1 MFFKLL
7 KCMPTIKYVFLLSCY
22 FMMCFLFS
30 CAHDTKKN
38 ESEDTLLNVEK
49 ELSNA
54 LIVSKHKADQ
64 RTSVSM
70 KNAIDDTLINDVL
83 INGTLVNR
91 TSNTEHAIDNTFND
105 ALLHNVRVKP
115 EDERFNVSVNNVP
128 ARVFFLNLVADS
140 GVNVVAHPD
149 VEGKVSLELKNV
161 TVPEVLEITRDVYGY
176 EYNLMNGIY
185 TIYARKL
192 RTEIYPIDYPDIQRV
207 GVTDTSVL
215 IGKITSDS
223 SSSSSGGSSGSSSA
237 TEDSANLLSLLGGE
251 SSNSSESL
259 SPGARVQTLNK
270 TDFWPGLHQTLM
282 AIVGEGDGRM
292 VMTNPQSG
300 LVVVKGFPKELQS
313 VREFLNKSELSVKR
327 QVVLET
333 KILEVILND
342 EYESGINWSAIS
354 GELAISQS
362 ITGSDSLS
370 NVIFDNKNVSEVLFT
385 SAFNVADI
393 TNLISLLNRQGSV
406 QVLSSPRISTVN
418 NQKAVIRVGS
428 DEFFVTGIS
437 NSTTSSAS
445 AVTSTPDIQLSS
457 FFSGISL
464 DVTPQISE
472 NGDVII
478 HVHPLVS
485 SVVDQQKDIT
495 VGDDSFSLPLA
506 LRDVRESDSIVRAKN
521 GQVVVL
527 GGLMQ
532 ESSSDVDTRRSFLGD
547 VPILN
552 VFFKHKQKTKT
563 KTELVILMRPIVVDS
578 NTWSDELSRSND
590 SFKYISDEYRERL
603 Q

>member
-1 MFFKLL
+1 MLMLSVFL
-7 KCMPTIKYVFLLSCY
+7 MRSPIITYVFLINFFLII
-22 FMMCFLFS
+22 CFLSS
-30 CAHDTKKN
+30 CAHDSKKHK
-38 ESEDTLLNVEK
+38 SKDLPLAIEK
-49 ELSNA
+49 ELSGA
-54 LIVSKHKADQ
+54 LVVSEYDVDNKSSLVIPNVVDELLTNIDVNNTPLNN
-64 RTSVSM
+64 TSSS
-70 KNAIDDTLINDVL
+70 
-83 INGTLVNR
+83 R
-91 TSNTEHAIDNTFND
+91 
-105 ALLHNVRVKP
+105 VRVEPK
-115 EDERFNVSVNNVP
+115 DERFDVSVNNVP
-128 ARVFFLNLVADS
+128 ARVFFLSLVADS
-140 GVNVVAHPD
+140 GVNVVAHPE
-149 VEGKVSLELKNV
+149 VEGQISLELNNV
-161 TVPEVLEITRDVYGY
+161 TVPEILEVTRDVYGY
-176 EYNLMNGIY
+176 EYSFINNIY

-215 IGKITSDS
+215 IGKITSDNS
-223 SSSSSGGSSGSSSA
+223 SSSSNSSSGNSSTA
-237 TEDSANLLSLLGGE
+237 EDGANLLNLLGGE
-251 SSNSSESL
+251 SSNRSESL

-270 TDFWPGLHQTLM
+270 TDFWPGLHQTLI
-282 AIVGEGDGRM
+282 AIVGEGNGRM
-292 VMTNPQSG
+292 VMTSPQSG
-300 LVVVKGFPKELQS
+300 LVVVKGFPKELKS
-313 VREFLNKSELSVKR
+313 IREFLKKSELSVKR

-342 EYESGINWSAIS
+342 EYESGVNWSAIS
-354 GELAISQS
+354 GELALSQS
-362 ITGSDSLS
+362 ITGSGSLS
-370 NVIFDNKNVSEVLFT
+370 NVILENKNVSEVLFT

-393 TNLISLLNRQGSV
+393 SNLISLLNRQGSV

-445 AVTSTPDIQLSS
+445 AITSTPDVQLSS

-464 DVTPQISE
+464 DVTPQISA

-495 VGDDSFSLPLA
+495 VGDDNFSLPLA

-547 VPILN
+547 IPILN
-552 VFFKHKQKTKT
+552 IFFKHEKKIKT
-563 KTELVILMRPIVVDS
+563 KTELVILMRPIVVDD
-578 NTWSDELSRSND
+578 NTWTNELSRSND
-590 SFKYISDEYRERL
+590 SFKDISAEYRERL

>member
-1 MFFKLL
+1 M
-7 KCMPTIKYVFLLSCY
+7 KYVFFMGVLLVDV
-22 FMMCFLFS
+22 FLSS
-30 CAHDTKKN
+30 CAHDSQKN
-38 ESEDTLLNVEK
+38 SSNNEFLSVEK

-54 LIVSKHKADQ
+54 LNMSKRDRDQ
-64 RTSVSM
+64 RSSLKVPNVVS
-70 KNAIDDTLINDVL
+70 DVL
-83 INGTLVNR
+83 MSGTLVNDISES
-91 TSNTEHAIDNTFND
+91 TDGVNNSLNNT
-105 ALLHNVRVKP
+105 LLSDVRVDLK
-115 EDERFNVSVNNVP
+115 DERFDVSVNNVP

-140 GVNVVAHPD
+140 GVNVVTHPE
-149 VEGKVSLELKNV
+149 VEGQISLELKNV

-176 EYNLMNGIY
+176 EYSLMNGIY

-215 IGKITSDS
+215 IGKITSNNS
-223 SSSSSGGSSGSSSA
+223 SSSSNSSSNNSSVA
-237 TEDSANLLSLLGGE
+237 EESANLLSMLGGE
-251 SSNSSESL
+251 SSTSGESL

-270 TDFWPGLHQTLM
+270 TDFWPGLHQVLM

-300 LVVVKGFPKELQS
+300 LVVVKGFPKELKS
-313 VREFLNKSELSVKR
+313 IREFLNKSELSVKR

-354 GELAISQS
+354 GELALSQS

-370 NVIFDNKNVSEVLFT
+370 NVIFDNENVSEILFT

-393 TNLISLLNRQGSV
+393 TNLISLLNRQGNV

-472 NGDVII
+472 NGDVLI

-495 VGDDSFSLPLA
+495 VGDDNFSLPLA

-547 VPILN
+547 IPILN
-552 VFFKHKQKTKT
+552 IFFKHKQKIKT

-578 NTWSDELSRSND
+578 NTWTDELSRSHD
-590 SFKYISDEYRERL
+590 AFKYISDDYRERL

>member
-1 MFFKLL
+1 
-7 KCMPTIKYVFLLSCY
+7 MPTIKNVFLLSCC
-22 FMMCFLFS
+22 FVMCFLSS
-30 CAHDTKKN
+30 CAHDIKKN
-38 ESEDTLLNVEK
+38 EPEDALLNVEK

-54 LIVSKHKADQ
+54 LIMSKNKSAQ
-64 RTSVSM
+64 RASVSNKKVM
-70 KNAIDDTLINDVL
+70 DDTLINDVL
-83 INGTLVNR
+83 INGALVNR
-91 TSNTEHAIDNTFND
+91 ISDNEYIVDNTFND
-105 ALLHNVRVKP
+105 TGLHNVRVKP

-128 ARVFFLNLVADS
+128 ARVFFLSLVADS

-149 VEGKVSLELKNV
+149 VEGKISLELKNV
-161 TVPEVLEITRDVYGY
+161 TVPEVLEIIRDVYGY

-251 SSNSSESL
+251 SSSSSESL

-300 LVVVKGFPKELQS
+300 LVVVKGFPKELKS
-313 VREFLNKSELSVKR
+313 IREFLDKSELSVKR

-532 ESSSDVDTRRSFLGD
+532 ESNSDIDTRRSFLGD

-552 VFFKHKQKTKT
+552 IFFKHKQKTKT
-563 KTELVILMRPIVVDS
+563 KTELVILMRPIVVDG

-590 SFKYISDEYRERL
+590 SFRYISDEYRERL

>member
-1 MFFKLL
+1 MLKTPVLNTSVIYLAVHLHYIKILPCLFLSLL
-7 KCMPTIKYVFLLSCY
+7 LV
-22 FMMCFLFS
+22 S
-30 CAHDTKKN
+30 CAPKSTKQDSLRV
-38 ESEDTLLNVEK
+38 EREVTQALAVSQHGVPLVVPHEVSDALMAGTLQSHKVMP
-49 ELSNA
+49 
-54 LIVSKHKADQ
+54 SKH
-64 RTSVSM
+64 
-70 KNAIDDTLINDVL
+70 
-83 INGTLVNR
+83 
-91 TSNTEHAIDNTFND
+91 
-105 ALLHNVRVKP
+105 
-115 EDERFNVSVNNVP
+115 ERFNVSVNNVP
-128 ARVFFLNLVADS
+128 ARVFFLSLVADS
-140 GVNVVAHPD
+140 GINVVAHPEID
-149 VEGKVSLELKNV
+149 GNISLELKNV

-176 EYNLMNGIY
+176 EYGFSNDIY
-185 TIYARKL
+185 TIYSRKL
-192 RTEIYPIDYPDIQRV
+192 RTEIFPINYPDIQRV

-215 IGKITSDS
+215 IGKITSNNS
-223 SSSSSGGSSGSSSA
+223 SSNSNNTSSGNSST
-237 TEDSANLLSLLGGE
+237 TEDSANLLGMLGGDT
-251 SSNSSESL
+251 SSRSESL

-270 TDFWPGLHQTLM
+270 TDFWPGLHQTLL

-300 LVVVKGFPKELQS
+300 LVVVKGFPKELKS
-313 VREFLNKSELSVKR
+313 IREFLDKSELSVKR

-333 KILEVILND
+333 KILEVALND
-342 EYESGINWSAIS
+342 EYESGINWSAI
-354 GELAISQS
+354 GGQLALSQS
-362 ITGSDSLS
+362 ITGSESLGS
-370 NVIFDNKNVSEVLFT
+370 VLFGDDGISDVLFSST
-385 SAFNVADI
+385 LDVVDI
-393 TNLISLLNRQGSV
+393 TKLISLLNRQGNV

-485 SVVDQQKDIT
+485 SVVDQQKEIT
-495 VGDDSFSLPLA
+495 VGDSNFSLPLA
-506 LRDVRESDSIVRAKN
+506 LREVRESDSIVRAKN

-532 ESSSDVDTRRSFLGD
+532 ESSSDVDTRRGSLGD
-547 VPILN
+547 IPVLN
-552 VFFKHKQKTKT
+552 IFFKHKQKTKI
-563 KTELVILMRPIVVDS
+563 KTELVILMRPIVVDD
-578 NTWSDELSRSND
+578 NTWTDELSRSD
-590 SFKYISDEYRERL
+590 RAFKSISDDYRDRT

>member
-1 MFFKLL
+1 MLDLIAFLRRVPIMKCFLL
-7 KCMPTIKYVFLLSCY
+7 MNTFLAIVFLS
-22 FMMCFLFS
+22 S
-30 CAHDTKKN
+30 CAYESKN
-38 ESEDTLLNVEK
+38 NRYNDSSLKVEK
-49 ELSNA
+49 ELSSA
-54 LIVSKHKADQ
+54 LEASKYTVDQ
-64 RTSVSM
+64 RSSLNVPSV
-70 KNAIDDTLINDVL
+70 I
-83 INGTLVNR
+83 
-91 TSNTEHAIDNTFND
+91 ND
-105 ALLHNVRVKP
+105 ALIHGASDSAYTVNSTPDNGLSSRAYVDPR
-115 EDERFNVSVNNVP
+115 DERFNVSVNNIP
-128 ARVFFLNLVADS
+128 ARVFFLNLVSDS
-140 GVNVVAHPD
+140 GVNVVTHPE
-149 VEGKVSLELKNV
+149 VEGKISLELKNV
-161 TVPEVLEITRDVYGY
+161 TVSEVLEVTRDVYGY
-176 EYNLMNGIY
+176 EYNLVNGIY

-192 RTEIYPIDYPDIQRV
+192 RTEIFPIDYPDIQRV

-223 SSSSSGGSSGSSSA
+223 SSSSSSTSSGSSST

-251 SSNSSESL
+251 SSSSSESL

-300 LVVVKGFPKELQS
+300 LVVVKGFPRELKS
-313 VREFLNKSELSVKR
+313 IREFLNKSELSVKR

-354 GELAISQS
+354 GELALSES
-362 ITGSDSLS
+362 VTGSDSLS
-370 NVIFDNKNVSEVLFT
+370 NVIFGDKGVSEVLFT

-393 TNLISLLNRQGSV
+393 TNLISLLNQQGNV

-495 VGDDSFSLPLA
+495 VGDDNFSLPLA

-547 VPILN
+547 IPILN
-552 VFFKHKQKTKT
+552 IFFKHKQKTKT
-563 KTELVILMRPIVVDS
+563 KTELVILMRPIVVDD
-578 NTWSDELSRSND
+578 NTWTDELSRSQD

>member
-1 MFFKLL
+1 MYVINTFF
-7 KCMPTIKYVFLLSCY
+7 ISVFLSSCVQN
-22 FMMCFLFS
+22 S
-30 CAHDTKKN
+30 QKN
-38 ESEDTLLNVEK
+38 KSEVALLNVEK

-54 LIVSKHKADQ
+54 LTVSKYDATQKA
-64 RTSVSM
+64 SLNVP
-70 KNAIDDTLINDVL
+70 DV
-83 INGTLVNR
+83 V
-91 TSNTEHAIDNTFND
+91 ND
-105 ALLHNVRVKP
+105 ALISSMPGNDHVVDNVLNNTLSPRVRVEPK
-115 EDERFNVSVNNVP
+115 DERFNVSVNNIP

-140 GVNVVAHPD
+140 GVNVVTDPEVD
-149 VEGKVSLELKNV
+149 GKISLELKNV
-161 TVPEVLEITRDVYGY
+161 TVSEVLEVTRDVYGY
-176 EYNLMNGIY
+176 EYNLANGIY

-223 SSSSSGGSSGSSSA
+223 NSSSSSGSSGNSSSG
-237 TEDSANLLSLLGGE
+237 EDSANLLSMLGGE
-251 SSNSSESL
+251 SSSNGESL

-270 TDFWPGLHQTLM
+270 TDFWTGLHQTLM

-292 VMTNPQSG
+292 VMTSPQSG
-300 LVVVKGFPKELQS
+300 LVVVKGFPKELKS
-313 VREFLNKSELSVKR
+313 IREFLNRSELSVKR

-354 GELAISQS
+354 GELALSETV
-362 ITGSDSLS
+362 TGSDSLS
-370 NVIFDNKNVSEVLFT
+370 NVIFGNEGVSEALFT

-393 TNLISLLNRQGSV
+393 TNLISLLNRQGNV

-532 ESSSDVDTRRSFLGD
+532 ESSSGVDTRRSFLGD
-547 VPILN
+547 IPILN
-552 VFFKHKQKTKT
+552 IFFKHKQKTKT
-563 KTELVILMRPIVVDS
+563 KTELVILMRPIVVDD
-578 NTWSDELSRSND
+578 NTWTDELSRSND